1 MRDASDHEDKVAAA
15 AQPAGDERTE
25 QLSDNERT
33 GQPGS
38 AEPAEQ
44 PRDKPTEPSGG
55 AEQPGD
61 TMTGQPG
68 GEPAQQ
74 PGDKPTGQP
83 GGDRAE
89 QPGDGELAEQPGDG
103 EPTEIDRLRAE
114 NDELRDKLTAPRRH
128 RVRGAARATAA
139 TVLIVLGCVLAP
151 LSVVAVWSSNEISN
165 TDRYVANVAPLIN
178 DPAIQRA
185 LTDRLTTE
193 ITTRLNVQ
201 GLTQQAATALND
213 RGLTRVGNLL
223 NSFAAPLSG
232 AVAGFIHTQV
242 AKIVASPQIAN
253 LWTQVNR
260 TAHAALVKVF
270 SGQGGGAVTVSN
282 NGQVTIDLGPFIKV
296 IQTDLDKRFPI
307 IDNIPPVHPTFVLF
321 RAQDLSKAQALYR
334 LINTLKWVLPV
345 LTLLFLGLG
354 VYLARRH
361 RRALIAASL
370 GVAVSM
376 LVLAVGLQI
385 GRGIYLN
392 SVPQSVLPPDA
403 AAALFDTVIRF
414 IRYGLRILFVIGLI
428 VAIVA
433 FFTGPAAAAVGTRR
447 AFGAG
452 MNKLRRGTLF
462 SGLRATPVG
471 EWTYAHRMAL
481 RIGATALA
489 AIIFVFW
496 PSVVSAIVLAVVLL
510 LVLLFVEL
518 TRKPAGAEGLPQ
530 AGT

>member
-1 MRDASDHEDKVAAA
+1 MRDGSDHDEEVAAA
-15 AQPAGDERTE
+15 AQSVGDQHTE

-33 GQPGS
+33 EQVSGNQ
-38 AEPAEQ
+38 PAEQ
-44 PRDKPTEPSGG
+44 SGDKLTGQPDGEQT
-55 AEQPGD
+55 EQPAD
-61 TMTGQPG
+61 KLTRQPG
-68 GEPAQQ
+68 GEE
-74 PGDKPTGQP
+74 T
-83 GGDRAE
+83 
-89 QPGDGELAEQPGDG
+89 ELA
-103 EPTEIDRLRAE
+103 RLRAE
-114 NDELRDKLTAPRRH
+114 NVGLRDQLTAPRRH
-128 RVRGAARATAA
+128 RVRHTVRAIAAV
-139 TVLIVLGCVLAP
+139 VLITLGCVLAP

-165 TDRYVANVAPLIN
+165 TDRYVANMAPLID

-193 ITTRLNVQ
+193 ITNRLNVQ
-201 GLTQQAATALND
+201 GLTQQAATALTD

-223 NSFAAPLSG
+223 NSFAAPLSS
-232 AVAGFIHTQV
+232 AVAGFIHTQI

-253 LWTQVNR
+253 LWTQLNR

-321 RAQDLSKAQALYR
+321 RAENLSKAQALYR

-376 LVLAVGLQI
+376 LVLAIGLQI

-392 SVPQSVLPPDA
+392 SVPTSVLPPDA
-403 AAALFDTVIRF
+403 AAALFDTVIRY
-414 IRYGLRILFVIGLI
+414 IRYGLRILFVLGLI

-452 MNKLRRGTLF
+452 MNKLRRGTAIT
-462 SGLRATPVG
+462 GLQTSPVG
-471 EWTYAHRMAL
+471 EWTSAHKNAV
-481 RIGATALA
+481 RIGTVILA

-496 PSVVSAIVLAVVLL
+496 PSVVSAIVLVIVLL
-510 LVLLFVEL
+510 LVLGFVEL
-518 TRKPAGAEGLPQ
+518 IGKPRGTEGVPQ

>member
-1 MRDASDHEDKVAAA
+1 M
-15 AQPAGDERTE
+15 
-25 QLSDNERT
+25 
-33 GQPGS
+33 
-38 AEPAEQ
+38 
-44 PRDKPTEPSGG
+44 
-55 AEQPGD
+55 
-61 TMTGQPG
+61 
-68 GEPAQQ
+68 
-74 PGDKPTGQP
+74 
-83 GGDRAE
+83 
-89 QPGDGELAEQPGDG
+89 
-103 EPTEIDRLRAE
+103 
-114 NDELRDKLTAPRRH
+114 
-128 RVRGAARATAA
+128 
-139 TVLIVLGCVLAP
+139 
-151 LSVVAVWSSNEISN
+151 
-165 TDRYVANVAPLIN
+165 
-178 DPAIQRA
+178 
-185 LTDRLTTE
+185 
-193 ITTRLNVQ
+193 Q
-201 GLTQQAATALND
+201 GLAQQAAATLD
-213 RGLTRVGNLL
+213 QRGFTRVGNLL

-253 LWTQVNR
+253 LWTQLNR

-321 RAQDLSKAQALYR
+321 RAQNLSKAQALYR

-481 RIGATALA
+481 RIGAVILA
-489 AIIFVFW
+489 SIIFVFW
-496 PSVVSAIVLAVVLL
+496 PSVVSAIVLAIVLL

-518 TRKPAGAEGLPQ
+518 TRKPAGTEGVPQ